1 MNGRKKGRL
10 FKRRKKQAEE
20 AMQELISLN
29 EMINLF
35 GNKSKVADEIDPSIK
50 KGLYNPLQQLDKR
63 TGEPLDSLFQDEER
77 WKLTPDVIDPITGQ
91 PGDLYGAPTQSSDW
105 WKKEKGYVKDPD
117 TGEWYEPDFPLG
129 SAGGQP
135 TYNPEFHQG
144 MEKELARVESLHQ
157 RRMDKLKETQ
167 RRQVNAL
174 LREKRR
180 NKKDLKFDIPLE
192 DDSLR
197 MGNWRG
203 NILGFGAPSGFTPS
217 KEVIKRLLSPG
228 ERLMPQKIREKYRA
242 LWKDERAVLPSQ
254 RERPGVQYV

>member
-1 MNGRKKGRL
+1 MNGNK
-10 FKRRKKQAEE
+10 KRRREGLFQSTPVI
-20 AMQELISLN
+20 LSDIN

-35 GNKSKVADEIDPSIK
+35 GNKSKVADEIDPSIF
-50 KGLYNPLQQLDKR
+50 KGLYNPLEEGRRRLLQAV
-63 TGEPLDSLFQDEER
+63 PVNSLSEDEER

-105 WKKEKGYVKDPD
+105 WKKEQGYVKDPD
-117 TGEWYEPDFPLG
+117 TGEWYKPDFPLG
-129 SAGGQP
+129 SDGGQP
-135 TYNPEFHQG
+135 TYSQEFHQG
-144 MEKELARVESLHQ
+144 MEKELARLAVLHQ
-157 RRMDKLKETQ
+157 RRMDKVKKAQ
-167 RRQVNAL
+167 RRQLNAL

-228 ERLMPQKIREKYRA
+228 ERLMPQKIREKYGA
-242 LWKDERAVLPSQ
+242 LWN
-254 RERPGVQYV
+254 